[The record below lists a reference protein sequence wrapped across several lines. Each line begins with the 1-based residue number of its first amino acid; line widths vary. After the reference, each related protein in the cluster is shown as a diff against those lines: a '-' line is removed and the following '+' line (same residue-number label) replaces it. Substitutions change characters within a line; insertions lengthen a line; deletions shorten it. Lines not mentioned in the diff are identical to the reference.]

1 MQVCEGLYQVELGV
15 FDYDNPTGR
24 CQAFIN
30 TGRGCCDSPRD
41 SSPCSGKRLCDSYF
55 TYCLR
60 PLGSEGGDCSD
71 YDSRVSRV
79 NWDDGSSRD
88 ALLGLENPLI
98 LSPGPVTGGHGYTVR
113 TCNLFIAIT
122 NF

>member
-1 MQVCEGLYQVELGV
+1 ML
-15 FDYDNPTGR
+15 DYDNPTGR

-41 SSPCSGKRLCDSYF
+41 SSPCSGNRLCDSYF

-60 PLGSEGGDCSD
+60 PFRRVGGDCSG
-71 YDSRVSRV
+71 YESRVSGV
-79 NWDDGSSRD
+79 NWNDGSSRD

-98 LSPGPVTGGHGYTVR
+98 VSPGSVLTGGHGYTVSII
-113 TCNLFIAIT
+113 L
-122 NF
+122 